1 MDVFG
6 WLALAIAL
14 EALLKCVVLPA
25 LLLVCLWALKG
36 AFTIEVT
43 YQTSGGDPW
52 PEYPDASKP
61 LTKSEG
67 G

>member
-6 WLALAIAL
+6 LLALAIAF

-25 LLLVCLWALKG
+25 LLLICLWALKG
-36 AFTIEVT
+36 AVFTIGVT
-43 YQTSGGDPW
+43 YQSNRDDPW
-52 PEYPDASKP
+52 PEYPDSKT